1 MKQILISLMTISIV
15 SLMLVGGAFATFSDN
30 DASAGNTITAGTLDL
45 AIGGDTALSSTLVNI
60 DNFMPGDYEEVD
72 IQVTNQGSQSGNAW
86 MWFTDIACDT
96 NAVVEPEVM
105 AENELTAM
113 GEATGD
119 LSSQIIVSVNGVEM
133 GTMDDIDTIR
143 IGLNE
148 LQPAGAAD
156 AGMKVTLG
164 FEFLETAGNEY
175 QGDTCEFTLVF
186 GIDQIIDQ
194 S

>member
-1 MKQILISLMTISIV
+1 MTISIV

-30 DASAGNTITAGTLDL
+30 DASAGNTITAGTFDL
-45 AIGGDTALSSTLVNI
+45 AIGGDTSLASTLVNI

-96 NAVVEPEVM
+96 NAEVEPEVT
-105 AENELTAM
+105 AENELTST

-119 LSSQIIVSVNGVEM
+119 LSSQIIVSINGVEQ
-133 GTMDDIDTIR
+133 GTMDYIDTLR
-143 IGLNE
+143 IDLNE
-148 LQPAGAAD
+148 LQPAGSAD
-156 AGMKVTLG
+156 AGMTVTLG